1 MDLLKVNEVVQS
13 AFLNS
18 ASFPYRTGNLK
29 DNFFDANGAMQ
40 IDNTL
45 QVGILS
51 SSNLIKGRKR
61 VNYGKLLQ
69 VKPYIKYRKREKIL
83 GFIPTHIR
91 HKNKHFR
98 YIDNI
103 IESDVVGAIEREFG
117 VKRV

>member
-18 ASFPYRTGNLK
+18 ASFPFRTGNLK

-51 SSNLIKGRKR
+51 SKNLINGNRG
-61 VNYGKLLQ
+61 VNYGKILQ
-69 VKPYIKYRKREKIL
+69 IAPSIRYRKKGLISGRV
-83 GFIPTHIR
+83 THIR